1 MRKVSTVLGLATV
14 MASLTISSAAFAF
27 QTTSTPPGSA
37 NRNNTSKSKS
47 KAATEPASGTTQTT
61 ASQPKS
67 QAAAKPV
74 EASATPA
81 EIADAK
87 AKGLVWVNTSSKVYH
102 KAGDKYYGA
111 TKHGEFMTE
120 ADAQKMGAHLAK

>member
-1 MRKVSTVLGLATV
+1 MKKLSTVATL
-14 MASLTISSAAFAF
+14 MAGLTIASAAFAF
-27 QTTSTPPGSA
+27 QTTSTPPGGA
-37 NRNNTSKSKS
+37 TTNKTSKSTS
-47 KAATEPASGTTQTT
+47 KAATEPASAASQTT
-61 ASQPKS
+61 TAKPKS

-102 KAGDKYYGA
+102 KSGDKYYGS
-111 TKHGEFMTE
+111 TKYGKFMTE

>member
-1 MRKVSTVLGLATV
+1 M
-14 MASLTISSAAFAF
+14 
-27 QTTSTPPGSA
+27 
-37 NRNNTSKSKS
+37 
-47 KAATEPASGTTQTT
+47 
-61 ASQPKS
+61 
-67 QAAAKPV
+67 

-102 KAGDKYYGA
+102 KSGDKYYGS
-111 TKHGEFMTE
+111 TKYGKFMTE